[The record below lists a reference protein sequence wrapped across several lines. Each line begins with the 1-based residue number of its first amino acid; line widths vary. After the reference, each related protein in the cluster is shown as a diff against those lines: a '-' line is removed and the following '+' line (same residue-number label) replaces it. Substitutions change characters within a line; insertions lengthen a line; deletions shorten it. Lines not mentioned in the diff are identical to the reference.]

1 MAEAGKG
8 KDGWDKVGVLLHP
21 VGGLLTAI
29 AVTFLGMKGSQVL
42 DRRQSVDTNAR
53 LYSELMSRREE
64 AESSLRKDMLVSII
78 AQYLRPSDNDL
89 DAKVLNL
96 ELLAYNFH
104 DSLDLRPLFFDLQRR
119 IAKLKGVDERK
130 DLGNRIQTVAK
141 EITAKQLFSLEGH
154 GKSFRRTVDLDELKA
169 AGGTGLTLDG
179 ETITVRDVTCQVN
192 LRALKADPAQ
202 HSVLVRLEVKAPA
215 DRPDLTD
222 TRATFE
228 ASYFDFPM
236 IDNTRLSNGLRCA
249 VSLGNFNEFAADLIT
264 VCFPGEY
271 ASLKDRPYYDE
282 VIQKL
287 RDATREDDGGGIF
300 APATGGT
307 TGGPAKG
314 NGQ

>member
-1 MAEAGKG
+1 MTDAPKG
-8 KDGWDKVGVLLHP
+8 KDGWDKLAVFLHP
-21 VGGLLTAI
+21 VGGLLTAF
-29 AVTFLGMKGSQVL
+29 AVTFVGVKGSEVL
-42 DRRQSVDTNAR
+42 NRRQAVDTNAR

-119 IAKLKGVDERK
+119 INKSSNADRQELKS
-130 DLGNRIQTVAK
+130 RIQSVAK
-141 EITAKQLFSLEGH
+141 EITNKQLFALEGH
-154 GKSFRRTVDLDELKA
+154 GKSFRRSVDLEELKA
-169 AGGTGLTLDG
+169 ARGGLELEG
-179 ETITVRDVTCQVN
+179 ETITVRDVTCQIH
-192 LRALKADPAQ
+192 LR
-202 HSVLVRLEVKAPA
+202 VLGVDEKQEQLRVRLEVKAPP

-249 VSLGNFNEFAADLIT
+249 VALGNFSQVGADLIT

-287 RDATREDDGGGIF
+287 REATQDSGNDPLAPPA
-300 APATGGT
+300 APA
-307 TGGPAKG
+307 PK
-314 NGQ
+314 